1 MTTLIHY
8 RGELVAIAGPERFY
22 LAPHVATRPP
32 SDPLRAMAALMCVFA
47 QRVRDGD
54 LATPYSDERAER
66 YARTALIDDDEFAQ
80 ADARGHSDDALAAQF
95 NVPVEQIDAK
105 RRDLGL
111 AAG

>member
-1 MTTLIHY
+1 MTILIHY

-22 LAPHVATRPP
+22 LAPQIAARPP

-66 YARTALIDDDEFAQ
+66 YARTALIGDDEFRR
-80 ADARGHSDDALAAQF
+80 ADARGDGDNALAAQF
-95 NVPVEQIDAK
+95 SVPVEQIDAK
-105 RRDLGL
+105 RRDLGP
-111 AAG
+111 

>member
-22 LAPHVATRPP
+22 LAPHVAARPP

-54 LATPYSDERAER
+54 LLTPYSDGRAER
-66 YARTALIDDDEFAQ
+66 YARSALIDDDEFRR
-80 ADARGHSDDALAAQF
+80 ADVRGDGDEALAAQF
-95 NVPVEQIDAK
+95 NVPVEQIEAK
-105 RRDLGL
+105 RRDL
-111 AAG
+111 AP